1 MKIKEII
8 AYGKEEL
15 KGEED
20 GILKARL
27 LLAFLLDVSK
37 EYLIIHLEEEVST
50 SVEKIYKKK
59 IQELKKGKPLQY
71 ITKKQ

>member
-37 EYLIIHLEEEVST
+37 EYLI
-50 SVEKIYKKK
+50 KKYKN
-59 IQELKKGKPLQY
+59 
-71 ITKKQ
+71 